1 MTAKTVLVLLQDG
14 RPVHSFTLKQKA
26 HLGRTPDADLSVLD
40 PTVST
45 DHARVW
51 RQGERVF
58 LRDLGS
64 TNGTFVNGGRVVGR
78 KQLGDGDT
86 VRLGRDTHIKVKVVT
101 EDGAPAPLA
110 LEDIAGGVRR
120 PLDPGENDI
129 DGVVVMVSDRGQ
141 VTVDG
146 DEFILGS
153 VRRIGTGRWRL
164 VTRTEGTG
172 PTVRVEYGNATFPYR
187 VEATDAGVNLVHLER
202 PGRRL
207 RVTARAP
214 VALLSALA
222 SKLDE
227 DLANGKGNDAGW
239 CDNDEVR
246 RAVWGDSSNRNR
258 LHVAVF
264 RLRKLLED
272 AGFNPKCVDKER
284 GYTRLNV
291 EDVSL

>member
-1 MTAKTVLVLLQDG
+1 MSAKTVLILLQDG

-58 LRDLGS
+58 IRDLGS

-78 KQLGDGDT
+78 KQLGDGDAL
-86 VRLGRDTHIKVKVVT
+86 RLGRDTHINVKIVA
-101 EDGAPAPLA
+101 EDKSAATLA

-120 PLDPGENDI
+120 PLETGDNDI
-129 DGVVVMVSDRGQ
+129 DGVIVHVTAGGS
-141 VTVDG
+141 VTVEG
-146 DEFILGS
+146 EEYALGS
-153 VRRIGTGRWRL
+153 VRRLGRGRWRL
-164 VTRTEGTG
+164 VPSNEGTG
-172 PTVRVEYGNATFPYR
+172 PTVRIEYGNATFPYR
-187 VEATDAGVNLVHLER
+187 VESTDAGITIVHLER

-227 DLANGKGNDAGW
+227 DLAAGKGNDAGW
-239 CDNDEVR
+239 CDNDEIR
-246 RAVWGDSSNRNR
+246 RAVWGDASNRNR

-291 EDVSL
+291 EDVDL